1 MLAIIPNPIFNL
13 KSQIQAKSSSSNHQ
27 RGHGVDLRH
36 ACVVQSP
43 GSREDGFRIQD
54 LRFTAGLRVQGFV
67 IQVQGL
73 GFKGSGSRVYRLLR
87 STALG
92 FRGQCCH
99 NSMSL
104 VSQLCEPVDTAQ
116 SLVSTTPVSTQS

>member
-1 MLAIIPNPIFNL
+1 MLAIIPNFRRKAAPRIISGAMGWIFDTRAL
-13 KSQIQAKSSSSNHQ
+13 SNRLGQ
-27 RGHGVDLRH
+27 GKTDL
-36 ACVVQSP
+36 
-43 GSREDGFRIQD
+43 GFRIC
-54 LRFTAGLRVQGFV
+54 GLRVQGFV